1 MDSYML
7 MISTAFSC
15 FVLLGA
21 VLFLYKRYKRKEMRT
36 KIELIIKSLDKYDF
50 NIISEIKTGAVNISQ
65 DILKKYGIGYLSK
78 RLDLSGETKVE
89 IQIPVHSV
97 EVDYID
103 YYCKNNMGMPESVW
117 ITEQQYKEYL
127 NLVKDC
133 SSVSTTSYF
142 LKIELQ
148 NSDAI
153 SLITKW
159 NKRMGHDIYTKY
171 EFERYNV
178 LNFVTNMQPFS
189 EDEIDS
195 IIDKI
200 KDIMVERL
208 NY

>member
-1 MDSYML
+1 
-7 MISTAFSC
+7 
-15 FVLLGA
+15 
-21 VLFLYKRYKRKEMRT
+21 
-36 KIELIIKSLDKYDF
+36 
-50 NIISEIKTGAVNISQ
+50 
-65 DILKKYGIGYLSK
+65 
-78 RLDLSGETKVE
+78 
-89 IQIPVHSV
+89 
-97 EVDYID
+97 
-103 YYCKNNMGMPESVW
+103 MPESVW

-148 NSDAI
+148 NSDVI

-178 LNFVTNMQPFS
+178 LNLVTNMQPFS

-200 KDIMVERL
+200 KDRMIERL

>member
-1 MDSYML
+1 MDSYTL

-15 FVLLGA
+15 FVLLVA
-21 VLFLYKRYKRKEMRT
+21 VLSLYKRYKLKEMRN
-36 KIELIIKSLDKYDF
+36 KIELVLKSLDKYDF
-50 NIISEIKTGAVNISQ
+50 NIISETKTGAVNISQ

-97 EVDYID
+97 EVCYID
-103 YYCKNNMGMPESVW
+103 YYFKNNMGMPESVW

-148 NSDAI
+148 NSDVI

-159 NKRMGHDIYTKY
+159 NKWMGNDIYTKY

-178 LNFVTNMQPFS
+178 LNLVTNMQPFS

-200 KDIMVERL
+200 KDRMVERL